1 MSGVKLETYIFVTW
15 QKFDDFI
22 RYSSRW
28 SKPVLTN
35 KGLQTCDGHTQ
46 NFQFTE
52 TNHTIYID
60 LSKRNLK
67 KIQQQQKSQISHH
80 SSIALLSHI
89 FTFCYRLIFSNACE
103 KRKFYEK
110 PSKPIQQV
118 TILLFVCL
126 SGWWSFSHFLLQ
138 QLLIEKVAVG
148 DWHLVNLS
156 QWVGEIFYHNLH
168 RGWS

>member
-1 MSGVKLETYIFVTW
+1 MSEVKLETYIFVTW

-52 TNHTIYID
+52 KNHTIYID

-103 KRKFYEK
+103 KKEVLWETFQTNSTSYHS
-110 PSKPIQQV
+110 P
-118 TILLFVCL
+118 VCL
-126 SGWWSFSHFLLQ
+126 SVWVMIFFTFSATATFNWESGCWWLASSKSLTMGRWN
-138 QLLIEKVAVG
+138 I
-148 DWHLVNLS
+148 LS
-156 QWVGEIFYHNLH
+156 
-168 RGWS
+168 